1 MMRSSKEQAGSNS
14 LIVRV
19 FWGDILYDT
28 VLCEQKESITVG
40 REPGCTFVMDL
51 GKGSTIAKLPLVT
64 IQPDGSAE
72 ISFDGKME
80 GHVRGGGKLQTLEK
94 LRALPETTKSPEG
107 LFKVRLTQ
115 QDTASI
121 VVGYVSFDITWSKG
135 RSLMP
140 RTLVL
145 DTRAAAVTGAI
156 ALSMLVLFTI
166 FTVPEV
172 ETPEEE
178 KPPERVVE
186 IVPPK
191 VLRPKPIAP
200 TEASPPPAAGAPAP
214 APAPTTAQVPQPAA
228 PKAPTA
234 AETLKSADLGSLVSN
249 LSAIGANVAA
259 PTVAKRDVAND
270 TPSQSFSA
278 NAVAATGPAK
288 ASIGKTQGAGEGG
301 FAGTGQ
307 LGLAGNS
314 GLAGGTGTVLG
325 APGGEGGAG
334 LDRQV
339 IDQIVRRRQDRIRL
353 CYERQLNFVPGLAG
367 KVTVQFLID
376 GSGNV
381 MKSTIIEDTMKNK
394 AVNDCLASEVKSWT
408 FPKPKGG
415 ATVKVDYPFV
425 FESGGTNF

>member
-1 MMRSSKEQAGSNS
+1 MMRSSKAQANSNS
-14 LIVRV
+14 LIIRV

-28 VLCEQKESITVG
+28 VLCEPKEPISVG

-64 IQPDGSAE
+64 MNPDGTAE
-72 ISFDGKME
+72 LCFDGKME

-94 LRALPETTKSPEG
+94 LRALPETEKSSDG
-107 LFKVRLTQ
+107 VFKMKLTQ
-115 QDTASI
+115 ADTASV

-135 RSLMP
+135 RSVMP

-156 ALSMLVLFTI
+156 ALSMLVLFTV
-166 FTVPEV
+166 FTVPDV
-172 ETPEEE
+172 TPPEEE

-186 IVPPK
+186 ILPPK
-191 VLRPKPIAP
+191 ILKPKPIAP
-200 TEASPPPAAGAPAP
+200 TEASPPPAAGNPAP
-214 APAPTTAQVPQPAA
+214 QQAAQAPQA
-228 PKAPTA
+228 PKAPSA

-249 LSAIGANVAA
+249 LSSIGANVAA
-259 PTVAKRDVAND
+259 PTVAKRDVSAEGPNAA
-270 TPSQSFSA
+270 FSA
-278 NAVAATGPAK
+278 NAVAATGPAR
-288 ASIGKTQGAGEGG
+288 ASIGKTTGAGEGG

-314 GLAGGTGTVLG
+314 GLVGGTGTVLG

-353 CYERQLNFVPGLAG
+353 CYERQLNFAPGLAG

-376 GSGNV
+376 ASGSV

-394 AVNDCLASEVKSWT
+394 AVNECLGSEVKSWT

-415 ATVKVDYPFV
+415 AVVKVDYPFV